1 MITVLLYISSEVDL
15 LLSCILDIITILHY
29 YTFIY
34 IHKLKYFMEV
44 FCNQSLKYLYV
55 DSKLR
60 CVEFYDLVFLIP
72 K

>member
-34 IHKLKYFMEV
+34 IHKRKYFMEV
-44 FCNQSLKYLYV
+44 FCNQSYGHF
-55 DSKLR
+55 KLSG
-60 CVEFYDLVFLIP
+60 EFSDFKSPNEEY
-72 K
+72 